1 MTKKKK
7 VFIPVMLTPFK
18 GDGSVDYDG
27 LTELTEFYLN
37 AGAGGLFA
45 NCQSSEMFFLSDAD
59 RLAITRHVVKIANG
73 SVPVVATG
81 TFGGP
86 IAKQA
91 EFVKKMYGTGV
102 EAVIII
108 TNMLAGELESSE
120 TFNNRFYSL
129 LEKTDNIPLGF
140 YECPLPYK
148 RILMADQLQPFVDT
162 GRIIYHKDTCLDL
175 AQIKAKLHATSHVP
189 DFGLYD
195 AYMAHAIDSLK
206 AGSAGLSCIQGNYS
220 PELVV
225 WLCKHYDEPAR
236 QAEVTRI
243 QQFFI
248 DNMEVMH
255 AVYPLSAKY
264 FLQKRGLNISG
275 STRSFSG
282 VFNDEVK
289 KKVDNLYNAFQ
300 ELLEESEVSPVT
312 RQ

>member
-1 MTKKKK
+1 
-7 VFIPVMLTPFK
+7 MLTPFK
-18 GDGSVDYDG
+18 ENGSVDYDG

-45 NCQSSEMFFLSDAD
+45 NCQSSEMFSLSESE
-59 RLAITRHVVKIANG
+59 RLTVTKHVVKIANG

-91 EFVKKMYGTGV
+91 EFVKRMYATGV

-108 TNMLAGELESSE
+108 TNMLAGELETAE
-120 TFNNRFYSL
+120 TFNDRFYSM

-140 YECPLPYK
+140 YECPQPYK
-148 RILMADQLQPFVDT
+148 RILLAEQLQPFVDT

-175 AQIKAKLHATSHVP
+175 EQIKAKLQSTAHVP
-189 DFGLYD
+189 NFGLYD
-195 AYMAHAIDSLK
+195 AYMAHAVDSLK

-225 WLCKHYDEPAR
+225 WLCKHYDDASR
-236 QAEVTRI
+236 SADVNRV

-248 DNMEVMH
+248 DHMDVMH
-255 AVYPLSAKY
+255 SVYPVAAKY
-264 FLQKRGLNISG
+264 FLQKRGLNITSF
-275 STRSFSG
+275 TRSFSG
-282 VFNDEVK
+282 VFDSEART
-289 KKVDNLYNAFQ
+289 KVNELYDAFHELFQ
-300 ELLEESEVSPVT
+300 EIEVNLVT
-312 RQ
+312 